1 MWRFQSMTAPGLFT
15 KWTAC
20 QAALA
25 GGLVWIVVAA
35 GMSQERPGI
44 PPAGD
49 QPVGGN
55 ATGEPS
61 GLPAPEGAKPL
72 FEGGDFA
79 AWVDPDRGVVLIDG
93 QVTLRAGPLEMF
105 ACIHRTKEHESVV
118 AVKTQAFP
126 IHAALLALG
135 AEPGHPVQFQPKF
148 APPAGTEIDI
158 EVRWRDAEGHW
169 QSARAQEW
177 VRNANTGAVLKKS
190 WVFAGSMFW
199 TDPATGRQFYQAE
212 SGDFICVSN
221 FATAML
227 DLPIESTQANQGLSF
242 EAFTE
247 QIPPLGTPVRL
258 VLKPRLDKNALS
270 KPQTPAGS
278 PERDQPP
285 RKESR

>member
-1 MWRFQSMTAPGLFT
+1 MMAPGLFT
-15 KWTAC
+15 KWIPFQT
-20 QAALA
+20 ALA
-25 GGLVWIVVAA
+25 GGLVLILVAP
-35 GMSQERPGI
+35 GISQESPGI
-44 PPAGD
+44 PPAGH
-49 QPVGGN
+49 QPVDGN

-61 GLPAPEGAKPL
+61 GLPAPEGARPL
-72 FEGGDFA
+72 FEDGDFA
-79 AWVDPDRGVVLIDG
+79 AWVDPHRGVVLIDG

-105 ACIHRTKEHESVV
+105 ACIQKTKEHESVV
-118 AVKTQAFP
+118 AVKMQAFP

-177 VRNANTGAVLKKS
+177 VRDANTGAALKKS

-199 TDPATGRQFYQAE
+199 TDPGTGRQFYQAE

-227 DLPIESTQANQGLSF
+227 DLPIESTQTNQGLSF

-247 QIPPLGTPVRL
+247 RIPPLGTPVRL
-258 VLKPRLDKNALS
+258 VLKPRLDTNAFS
-270 KPQTPAGS
+270 KPQTPAGL
-278 PERDQPP
+278 PEGDQPP
-285 RKESR
+285 GKKSR

>member
-1 MWRFQSMTAPGLFT
+1 MTAPGLFT
-15 KWTAC
+15 KWTIYQTAI
-20 QAALA
+20 ASWFLWTFVTP
-25 GGLVWIVVAA
+25 GI
-35 GMSQERPGI
+35 SQESPGL
-44 PPAGD
+44 PPTDHRSVDGD
-49 QPVGGN
+49 
-55 ATGEPS
+55 AIGEPPR
-61 GLPAPEGAKPL
+61 LPAPEGAKPL
-72 FEGGDFA
+72 FKDGDFA
-79 AWVDPDRGVVLIDG
+79 AWVDPHRGVVLIDG

-105 ACIHRTKEHESVV
+105 ACIQKTKEHESVV

-177 VRNANTGAVLKKS
+177 VRDANTGGILKKS

-199 TDPATGRQFYQAE
+199 TDPGTGRQFYQAE
-212 SGDFICVSN
+212 GGDFICVSN

-227 DLPIESTQANQGLSF
+227 DLPIESTQTNQGLSF

-258 VLKPRLDKNALS
+258 VLKPRLSNNNAFPKS
-270 KPQTPAGS
+270 ETPVTPPG
-278 PERDQPP
+278 EDQPFP
-285 RKESR
+285 ENSR